1 MGVHE
6 ADGGDVAEYRAQSAA
21 AGAHRAGD
29 EARDEDAVVAGVERD
44 IEGLLGAARG
54 AQLAAVARHL
64 ASDASW
70 ALLEWHRRRAR
81 ERKNNPS
88 FRVDSAG
95 PSVKNFSREPPGR
108 YAVGSRYSLIQIIVF
123 PAPTDAPSPMTS
135 TASSRPTRRVGR
147 LSAPARMSR
156 SHSVAMACL
165 FPLA

>member
-44 IEGLLGAARG
+44 IEGLLGATRG
-54 AQLAAVARHL
+54 AQFAAVARHL

-81 ERKNNPS
+81 GRGKS
-88 FRVDSAG
+88 KSRFAG
-95 PSVKNFSREPPGR
+95 NVALKFLESPPD
-108 YAVGSRYSLIQIIVF
+108 AVGSRYSLIQIIVF

-147 LSAPARMSR
+147 FSVPARMSR